1 MSTRHGT
8 GAEAWPIGRE
18 SRSGNTPVLMKVV
31 VANKHSNERS
41 EVHLTPDQALYAH
54 SRLSIIKS
62 AYLNGH
68 FQQVQT
74 LGIDHL
80 PADHAAHLSTCG
92 AKVWSIVDDKAAP
105 SERLQ
110 FVVLESQHP
119 DGYGM
124 IKLSPDDAL
133 HVEERLTQI
142 TLAFLHDNFWG
153 GEDARSQ

>member
-1 MSTRHGT
+1 MNIRHRG

-18 SRSGNTPVLMKVV
+18 SRSGYTLRLMKIV
-31 VANKHSNERS
+31 VANRKSDEHDA
-41 EVHLTPDQALYAH
+41 VHLTPDQALYAH

-74 LGIDHL
+74 LGVDHL
-80 PADHAAHLSTCG
+80 PDDHAHHLSSCG
-92 AKVWSIVDDKAAP
+92 AKVWSIVDETASPK
-105 SERLQ
+105 RLQ

-124 IKLSPDDAL
+124 IKLSPEEAL
-133 HVEERLTQI
+133 HIEERLTQI
-142 TLAFLHDNFWG
+142 TLAFLHENYWG
-153 GEDARSQ
+153 GEDADSQ